1 MGKPRKAGLYAQT
14 LVMELC
20 IIIPLLI
27 QQILTE
33 YLPNAKYSTRPW
45 GHRGELNRDGLCSQ
59 ELTIYNF
66 KRFLKEIN

>member
-1 MGKPRKAGLYAQT
+1 MGKPRKVGLYART

-20 IIIPLLI
+20 VIILSLI

-45 GHRGELNRDGLCSQ
+45 GHRSELDRDGLYSQ
-59 ELTIYNF
+59 ELANYNF
-66 KRFLKEIN
+66 ERFLEEIN